1 MNRAER
7 RRQERY
13 LRSAQGLKDIQADQK
28 ALVSERELYS
38 NAVKRL
44 DAMTREDVTQVA
56 YNEGYKAG
64 VEESGQKIIHRYFA
78 ATMLAL
84 NDVCGFGQDR
94 CLRVMQKIDQYIIEC
109 LTDDELVEKAQNKLK
124 IEIVMDEGINRAQPM

>member
-64 VEESGQKIIHRYFA
+64 VEESGQKIIYRYYT
-78 ATMLAL
+78 ATIMAL
-84 NDVCGFGQDR
+84 HELFGFGQDR
-94 CLRVMQKIDQYIIEC
+94 CLGTLRKIDECIIKH
-109 LTDDELVEKAQNKLK
+109 LTDDELVEATKKMVG
-124 IEIVMDEGINRAQPM
+124 IDIDMEEGINRAQPL

>member
-13 LRSAQGLKDIQADQK
+13 LRSAQGLKDIQSDQK

-64 VEESGQKIIHRYFA
+64 VEESGQKIIYRYYT
-78 ATMLAL
+78 ATIMAL
-84 NDVCGFGQDR
+84 HELFGFGQDR
-94 CLRVMQKIDQYIIEC
+94 CLRTLRKIDECIIKH
-109 LTDDELVEKAQNKLK
+109 LTDDELVEATKKMVG
-124 IEIVMDEGINRAQPM
+124 IDIDMSEGINRAQPM

>member
-28 ALVSERELYS
+28 ALNNERAIYA

-44 DAMTREDVTQVA
+44 DAMSRDDVTQVA

-64 VEESGQKIIHRYFA
+64 VEESGQKIIYRYYT
-78 ATMLAL
+78 ATIMAL
-84 NDVCGFGQDR
+84 HELFGFGQDR
-94 CLRVMQKIDQYIIEC
+94 CLRTLRKIDECIIKH
-109 LTDDELVEKAQNKLK
+109 LTDDELVEATKKMVG
-124 IEIVMDEGINRAQPM
+124 IDIDMSEGINRAQPM

>member
-28 ALVSERELYS
+28 ALNNERAIYA

-64 VEESGQKIIHRYFA
+64 VEESGQKIIYRYYT
-78 ATMLAL
+78 ATIMAL
-84 NDVCGFGQDR
+84 HELFGFGQER
-94 CLRVMQKIDQYIIEC
+94 CLRTLRKIDDCIVQH
-109 LTDDELVEKAQNKLK
+109 LTDDELVEATKKLVG
-124 IEIVMDEGINRAQPM
+124 IEIDMEEGINRAQPM

>member
-64 VEESGQKIIHRYFA
+64 VEEAGQKIIHRYYT
-78 ATMLAL
+78 ATIMAL
-84 NDVCGFGQDR
+84 HELFGFGQDR
-94 CLRVMQKIDQYIIEC
+94 CLRTLRKIDECIIKH
-109 LTDDELVEKAQNKLK
+109 LTDDELVEATKKMVG
-124 IEIVMDEGINRAQPM
+124 IDIDMSEGINRAQPM

>member
-64 VEESGQKIIHRYFA
+64 VEESGQKIIYRYYT
-78 ATMLAL
+78 ATIMAL
-84 NDVCGFGQDR
+84 HELFGFGQDR
-94 CLRVMQKIDQYIIEC
+94 CLRTLRKIDECIIKH
-109 LTDDELVEKAQNKLK
+109 LTDDELVEATKKMVG
-124 IEIVMDEGINRAQPM
+124 IDIDMSEGVNRAQPM

>member
-1 MNRAER
+1 MNREER

-13 LRSAQGLKDIQADQK
+13 LRSAQGLKDIQANQK

-64 VEESGQKIIHRYFA
+64 VEESGQKIIYRYYT
-78 ATMLAL
+78 ATIMAL
-84 NDVCGFGQDR
+84 HELFGFGQDR
-94 CLRVMQKIDQYIIEC
+94 CLRTLRKIDECIIKH
-109 LTDDELVEKAQNKLK
+109 LTDDELVEATKKMVG
-124 IEIVMDEGINRAQPM
+124 IDIDMSEGINRAQPM